1 MPAADLG
8 VLPIA
13 GVEVQ
18 PAPSRSPSLS
28 PLPDAADTT
37 GPPNLGA
44 APHQLDSQPTLTT
57 PIPFLRGWATDTT
70 AGVELNIWG
79 SRDNKMGQ

>member
-44 APHQLDSQPTLTT
+44 APHQLDSLHPVHPKGNQSWIFMGRTDAEAET
-57 PIPFLRGWATDTT
+57 PILWPADTK
-70 AGVELNIWG
+70 N
-79 SRDNKMGQ
+79 